1 MSNSMLEQAIVD
13 AAELREAALKS
24 AEGAVIEKY
33 SSEVEQAMQK
43 LLEQDDELDLGLDSE
58 DEDAEIE
65 LDIPMAHDPEV
76 EDDDVVVV
84 DLDQII
90 AAAESE
96 EDPEETDF
104 ELDRQELADEVGLDT
119 DIDSGDPLPGMPG
132 NRDDE
137 VDINEDEL
145 VEMFKEMLTVD
156 INKEDQEMVESYDE
170 EEVAEAEAEEDVY
183 VATVANDG
191 VDKEDLEGLKQQTS
205 RLEMKNESLTKENK
219 KLRNILAQAKNRLE
233 EVNLSNSRLLY
244 TNRVLQDTSLN
255 EQQKNKIVEMV
266 SDAQSVKE
274 AKVIFEALQK
284 TMAGS
289 SSRKA
294 PQSLSE
300 AVSKRS
306 SVILGG
312 SRKTETTENSNPVL
326 NRWATLAGIDNR

>member
-33 SSEVEQAMQK
+33 SSEVEQAMQN
-43 LLEQDDELDLGLDSE
+43 LLEQEDDLGLGLDTE
-58 DEDAEIE
+58 PEEEEIE

-96 EDPEETDF
+96 DDPEETEF
-104 ELDRQELADEVGLDT
+104 ELDRQEIADEVGLDT
-119 DIDSGDPLPGMPG
+119 DLDSGEPMPG
-132 NRDDE
+132 NRDDQI
-137 VDINEDEL
+137 DINEDEL

-156 INKEDQEMVESYDE
+156 INKEDQEMAEGYE
-170 EEVAEAEAEEDVY
+170 EDEVAEAEAEEGVY
-183 VATVANDG
+183 VASVADDG

-266 SDAQSVKE
+266 SEAQSVKE

-312 SRKTETTENSNPVL
+312 NRKAETTDDGNPVL
-326 NRWATLAGIDNR
+326 NRWATLAGIDNK

>member
-33 SSEVEQAMQK
+33 SSEVERAMQN
-43 LLEQDDELDLGLDSE
+43 LLEQEDDLGLGLDTE
-58 DEDAEIE
+58 PEEEEIE

-96 EDPEETDF
+96 DDPEETEF
-104 ELDRQELADEVGLDT
+104 ELDRQEIADEVGLDT
-119 DIDSGDPLPGMPG
+119 DLDSGEPMPG
-132 NRDDE
+132 NRDDQI
-137 VDINEDEL
+137 DINEDEL

-156 INKEDQEMVESYDE
+156 INKEDQEMVEGYE
-170 EEVAEAEAEEDVY
+170 EDEVAEAEAEEGVY
-183 VATVANDG
+183 VASVADDG

-205 RLEMKNESLTKENK
+205 RLEMKNESLTKENE

-266 SDAQSVKE
+266 SEAQSVKE

-312 SRKTETTENSNPVL
+312 NRKAETTDDGNPVL
-326 NRWATLAGIDNR
+326 NRWATLAGIDNK

>member
-1 MSNSMLEQAIVD
+1 MSNSMLEQAIID
-13 AAELREAALKS
+13 ASELREAALKS

-33 SSEVEQAMQK
+33 SSEVEQAMQR
-43 LLEQDDELDLGLDSE
+43 LLEQEDELDLGLDSE
-58 DEDAEIE
+58 EEAAEVE
-65 LDIPMAHDPEV
+65 LDIPMAHDPGV
-76 EDDDVVVV
+76 EEEDVVVV

-90 AAAESE
+90 AAADAE

-104 ELDRQELADEVGLDT
+104 ELDRQEIADEVGLDT
-119 DIDSGDPLPGMPG
+119 DMDTGQPMPG

-137 VDINEDEL
+137 VEIDEEQLVDI
-145 VEMFKEMLTVD
+145 FKEMLTVD
-156 INKEDQEMVESYDE
+156 ISKEDQEMAEGYEE
-170 EEVAEAEAEEDVY
+170 EEVAEAEEEEGVY
-183 VATVANDG
+183 VASAATDG
-191 VDKEDLEGLKQQTS
+191 VDKEDLEGLEQQTS
-205 RLEMKNESLTKENK
+205 RLELKNESLKKENQ

-233 EVNLSNSRLLY
+233 EVNLSNARLLY

-266 SDAQSVKE
+266 SEAQSVKE

-312 SRKTETTENSNPVL
+312 NRKAETTDDGNPVL

>member
-33 SSEVEQAMQK
+33 SSEVEQAMQN
-43 LLEQDDELDLGLDSE
+43 LLEQEDDLGLGLDTE
-58 DEDAEIE
+58 PEEEEIE

-96 EDPEETDF
+96 DDPEETEF
-104 ELDRQELADEVGLDT
+104 ELDRQEIADEVGLDT
-119 DIDSGDPLPGMPG
+119 DLDSGEPMPG
-132 NRDDE
+132 NRDDQI
-137 VDINEDEL
+137 DINEDEL

-156 INKEDQEMVESYDE
+156 INKEDQEMAEGYE
-170 EEVAEAEAEEDVY
+170 EDEVAEAEAEEGVY
-183 VATVANDG
+183 VASVADDG

-312 SRKTETTENSNPVL
+312 NRKAETTDDGNPVL
-326 NRWATLAGIDNR
+326 NRWATLAGIDNK